1 MQGPRPVPASCGQ
14 AMHGGPAL
22 TIDWTLPLSDI
33 KAAFEAACAD
43 AVAKATALQQ
53 QKDAT
58 ASAAAAAAQQAA
70 LVSHDL
76 PGWGFGLRSPMV
88 PGSAAAAAAVSAV
101 ATAAAAA
108 AARVFTKRKR
118 GATTVTES
126 LDEGGRD
133 QQSSSTAAIARV
145 AAGRAVEQRGGRR
158 QQCSQQQRYEE
169 GLADDYELEQHEVAA
184 QGPPLL
190 QPAPQAVAGRQPAG
204 TAITR
209 EEDLEGDPPQ
219 HARKRRRRA
228 VASAIEDTA
237 AITAAAAAAAG
248 GGGGTRELGVGAG
261 STPKAARQP
270 AGQHMKQQT
279 PGVLQPLS
287 PQAGSTPGP
296 ALPAANGTAGGGGV
310 AAQATSAG
318 YTAAPSPLGDGSF
331 TSEPQHVLRQF
342 KLRSQVQQ
350 FAGYNWRLVLY
361 FQPKAGL
368 NDAATAADA
377 AAADCCDAD
386 AGDLEHPGGLAP
398 QGGGRLARRTVV
410 AAHAVGLPDDAAAA
424 AAGAA
429 AAVAVGAVPV
439 CVSCAWTARLAVEAW
454 PCVTLQPGVSTA
466 AFSGCLAARLRDVS
480 TNQQGLEGAQAA
492 AGAAGPSRP
501 HSRARGR
508 SRAAAAAAGVPA
520 SPAAGGEG
528 PLRGGMPAQ
537 DMGTSPARRQIR
549 TDGTSPARYT
559 GPAAAAATAAAAGAG
574 AGVRQ
579 LLGCERSPAGRRQQA
594 SAGAGALRGHSQLL
608 SIPESACD
616 DDDDGEEGGS
626 EGQAG
631 SSGEQGHCRTA
642 EGGSDDDDEGFMV
655 VGEYDAATGRTS
667 GAAVTPRT
675 TERRRQ
681 QRQAA
686 GGRPRSAAGTG
697 GEVEVEAVTPGG
709 PAGAGE
715 DDDSWRVFQLPQV
728 GWSGCVCT
736 AAAVADQ
743 SELRVQ
749 LCKHCLP
756 GAT

>member
-1 MQGPRPVPASCGQ
+1 
-14 AMHGGPAL
+14 MHGGPAL
-22 TIDWTLPLSDI
+22 TIDWTLPLSHI

-53 QKDAT
+53 QKDAA

-108 AARVFTKRKR
+108 AARVFNKRKR
-118 GATTVTES
+118 GAAVTES

-145 AAGRAVEQRGGRR
+145 AAGRAVEQRGARR

-169 GLADDYELEQHEVAA
+169 GLGEDYELECEVAA

-190 QPAPQAVAGRQPAG
+190 QPAPQAVAGRHPAG
-204 TAITR
+204 NNTIKR
-209 EEDLEGDPPQ
+209 DEEDLEGDPPQ

-228 VASAIEDTA
+228 AASHTEDTA
-237 AITAAAAAAAG
+237 AITAAAAAAAA
-248 GGGGTRELGVGAG
+248 GGGTREHGSGAG

-270 AGQHMKQQT
+270 AGQHTKQQT

-296 ALPAANGTAGGGGV
+296 ALPEANGTAGAG

-331 TSEPQHVLRQF
+331 TSEPQHVPRQF

-368 NDAATAADA
+368 SDAATAADA
-377 AAADCCDAD
+377 GAADCCDAD
-386 AGDLEHPGGLAP
+386 AADLEHPGGSGP
-398 QGGGRLARRTVV
+398 QGVGRLARRTVA
-410 AAHAVGLPDDAAAA
+410 AAHAVGLPDDTAAAAVPAAAA
-424 AAGAA
+424 A
-429 AAVAVGAVPV
+429 PV

-466 AFSGCLAARLRDVS
+466 AFSGCLAARLRDAS

-508 SRAAAAAAGVPA
+508 SRTAAAAATGVPA
-520 SPAAGGEG
+520 SPNAGGEG
-528 PLRGGMPAQ
+528 LLRGSMPAQ

-559 GPAAAAATAAAAGAG
+559 SPAAAAAAADGAG
-574 AGVRQ
+574 GGVRQ
-579 LLGCERSPAGRRQQA
+579 PLGRERSPAGRRQQTPA
-594 SAGAGALRGHSQLL
+594 SAGALRGHSKLL
-608 SIPESACD
+608 SIPESDCD
-616 DDDDGEEGGS
+616 DDDNGDEGGS

-642 EGGSDDDDEGFMV
+642 DNDSDDDDEGFMV
-655 VGEYDAATGRTS
+655 VGEYDATTGRIS
-667 GAAVTPRT
+667 GAAATPCS

-686 GGRPRSAAGTG
+686 GGRPRSAAAGPG
-697 GEVEVEAVTPGG
+697 GEIELEAVTPGG

-715 DDDSWRVFQLPQV
+715 DDGSWRVFQLPQV
-728 GWSGCVCT
+728 GMAVYVILLLWMFCV
-736 AAAVADQ
+736 
-743 SELRVQ
+743 S
-749 LCKHCLP
+749 
-756 GAT
+756 